1 MRLKFPHILNDK
13 LIWVWFWNYT
23 WILIMGKGE
32 ETEICQLSWLNL
44 NIHCF
49 SDQEET
55 LFIPSRQPYRW
66 AYAWHTLT
74 HACPYISLLISPHF
88 VFLEGIQAV
97 AGKLRLRVG
106 KREQQKCSFLAWPAA
121 SGEGLWEPETISV
134 CSAANCHLRIYLLG
148 AEKSRH
154 KKPSQEFCAR
164 NKGDPA
170 RNGISLEGRPV

>member
-32 ETEICQLSWLNL
+32 DTEICQLSWLNL

-49 SDQEET
+49 SGQEET
-55 LFIPSRQPYRW
+55 VFSFQAGSLIDELMPGTHSLMH
-66 AYAWHTLT
+66 AHTYP
-74 HACPYISLLISPHF
+74 CWFQPHF

-121 SGEGLWEPETISV
+121 SGEGLWESETISALPPIV
-134 CSAANCHLRIYLLG
+134 TYGSIYWELKRADTKSPLRNSVHGTKGTLR
-148 AEKSRH
+148 EM
-154 KKPSQEFCAR
+154 EFH
-164 NKGDPA
+164 
-170 RNGISLEGRPV
+170 